1 MSYNFSQQYLHR
13 KQFSVQKYVPALQ
26 VFDPRTSKQ
35 TQINMVFY
43 SKFGEREDP
52 RRPAK
57 KTIALVS
64 GGTEVSEQMDT
75 TITRVSTL

>member
-1 MSYNFSQQYLHR
+1 
-13 KQFSVQKYVPALQ
+13 

-64 GGTEVSEQMDT
+64 GGTEVPDQMDT
-75 TITRVSTL
+75 TTTTRVSTL